1 MSNDKT
7 TMVTEHLDD
16 CNTDIAL
23 LTETWL
29 NNGDLITKNDLTPP
43 EFDFETKKKQKN
55 KNKGWYSYTP

>member
-1 MSNDKT
+1 MRNDKT

-29 NNGDLITKNDLTPP
+29 NDGDLITKNDLTPP
-43 EFDFETKKKQKN
+43 EFDFKTKKKTEK
-55 KNKGWYSYTP
+55 